1 MNGVHDMGGMH
12 GFGTVPKDQA
22 AFHADWERTA
32 YAMNKLVRL
41 QGLYNIHQYRHSV
54 ERMEPA
60 AYLGATYFERWF
72 SAVERLLLENDVLEA
87 DEIEQ
92 RLTALQRGTVDPS
105 SPPGR
110 GDSASDVDSAS
121 DLSDRARASFRT
133 GAGEVSEATDAAYDV
148 GDRVEVRN
156 EHPEGHTR
164 SPRYAR
170 GAVGTVEDVLGAF
183 ELPDAAAHGRERSEP
198 VYTVEFDA
206 RELWGEHTDADVV
219 ALDMWESYLLEA

>member
-12 GFGTVPKDQA
+12 GFGAIPDDAA

-41 QGLYNIHQYRHSV
+41 QGLYNIHEYRHSV
-54 ERMEPA
+54 ERMDPA

-72 SAVERLLLENDVLEA
+72 TAVEQLLLENDVLEA
-87 DEIEQ
+87 AEIER
-92 RLTALQRGTVDPS
+92 RLAAVQA
-105 SPPGR
+105 
-110 GDSASDVDSAS
+110 GDL
-121 DLSDRARASFRT
+121 DLSNLPEPSDSTADLRQRVQTAFRT
-133 GAGEVSEATDAAYDV
+133 SAGDVSEATDPAYEA

-170 GAVGTVEDVLGAF
+170 GAVGTVAAVLGAF
-183 ELPDAAAHGRERSEP
+183 ELPDAAAHGGERSEP

-206 RELWGEHTDADVV
+206 HELWGDDTDADVV
-219 ALDMWESYLLEA
+219 ALDMWESYLTDA